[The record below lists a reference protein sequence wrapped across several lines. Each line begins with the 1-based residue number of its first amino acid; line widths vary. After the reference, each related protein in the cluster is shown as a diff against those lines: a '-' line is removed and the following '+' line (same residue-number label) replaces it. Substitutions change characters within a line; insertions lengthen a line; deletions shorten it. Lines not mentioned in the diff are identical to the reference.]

1 MSSACTQ
8 HLISELT
15 SCRLGTQ
22 KRSTSSCLTSALV
35 DTCFWNR
42 VKICQTMIV
51 KITQLE
57 CATAHNHGKRSLT
70 PVGFNLCV
78 KVRQLAKSR
87 LVSSDWEKIY
97 LCVTVR
103 QLTNL
108 RLCSNISGIK
118 LPCPGSTAYKFTA
131 CQ

>member
-1 MSSACTQ
+1 MHTTSYLRTDILQTWHSKTFDVFMSYFC
-8 HLISELT
+8 
-15 SCRLGTQ
+15 
-22 KRSTSSCLTSALV
+22 LV

-87 LVSSDWEKIY
+87 LVSSDWEKTY
-97 LCVTVR
+97 P
-103 QLTNL
+103 QLL
-108 RLCSNISGIK
+108 K
-118 LPCPGSTAYKFTA
+118 V
-131 CQ
+131 